1 MASSLSISR
10 ASSVM
15 ASILDR
21 SIDIPRDIS
30 FRGDFTLVN
39 KSGGSE
45 TVLKQSDLSKLT
57 QVSSGVVSSNKTL
70 IVNSDKNINGINEQT
85 NTGKLTF
92 DVVKNDDEGAV
103 DLVFSRARGNRQS
116 KTETYHRNHI
126 GVISYEAYVNGDY
139 IDTAGIDVNTY
150 KKSYSNNYIGSEILF
165 SNTGGSDIN
174 SGKHDSLKI
183 DATGNTN
190 ILKSRELRLNTSR
203 YTNYSSFR
211 PAINTQSPGYTMELP
226 ATKGTVGDVLR
237 INSVGY
243 GGVIRMSSND
253 QGVITEAI
261 IYNRGQGYDPNYIPE
276 VRTEVNMTGG
286 KLRENGNAGGNT
298 DINDSTIILSSNAK
312 GIQDYYR
319 GWIIETINPSFK
331 RIIHEYNSSDKT
343 AIVSSVFKQPITT
356 LTQYKLSEG
365 HFSGSMNINNDEEI
379 TIRVTILF
387 DEEKDNYIVDNYFQ
401 NWTIYVDINSNLYQG
416 TITSSTA
423 NIITGYP
430 TTEGVDNVIVVN
442 WSDEIPSG
450 PHINRIFS
458 LSNNTIIPASIQ
470 ITNLDSNG
478 EIDSIELH
486 DGGRGY
492 IPLVTIDVPISSQN
506 KLEWSKMTLEGWGLD
521 KVEGTCTGEGFT
533 GSTTEFSYI
542 QINQTA
548 SLIDDGSSPLV
559 SQISNGSWTVELTN
573 KDSSITSWSK
583 FYGVVRHYDN
593 INGRLYINT
602 GNSPTENS
610 IPLTNTTTIY
620 KLVKYPESGFTG
632 TYSNYSLLLGHNS
645 ADTENPRYPESSN
658 INNHYQGWLFISYGY
673 GIYDIDDSFTGVITN
688 YDSSTKNAHVVL
700 SNNNNGSFS
709 GPSTYILSNT
719 RPYGTSLK
727 VGPGL
732 TGGGNLANNVSVELD
747 LSTHDINA
755 DTSNYSLE
763 PQDDKILIYSNSDEN
778 TKMPTMTNFLSSIL
792 GIGLTLDT
800 NGLIVNNA
808 EQSIILNTSENFKVY
823 SKSGQHS
830 SHYINI
836 GKDDNEN
843 LNITNEYDLSN
854 NLKKT
859 IIKTQ
864 SNQTGRDTSIQFNI
878 QDGVDALTINDDGI
892 SVKKGIIESI
902 TIINS
907 GGGYTSPPEIT
918 FSPSPF
924 GENFTATATC
934 TINSNGQ
941 VDSITITN
949 NGLGYSS
956 STLPDITLTENPLG
970 TSAILSPVVNDSRYI
985 TGQINNDN
993 IEFDGYFR
1001 NLTTGGNVYFKG
1013 DTEYSIMSWDRN
1025 ENSLIFRIPN
1035 SNNNGYDSN
1044 KYLFIKQTS
1053 LQSIVQSKG
1062 TPLYLYSQTGELTL
1076 DTQTSFLD
1084 FKSGLG
1090 IYNFKKGED
1099 ECLSIDTSTI
1109 DSVKFKSQQV
1119 NADMEFVG
1127 LDSNGTKSMI
1137 KMKDTT
1143 SIDFI
1148 GGSSSGGVTIN
1159 NSGDIITS
1167 GTLDAQ
1173 GGVINFNNGGVI
1185 NFDSGDITI
1194 THSSNTLTFDGNI
1207 VTTGTHEVQGGEI
1220 KIWCIGGSE
1229 SGHYKL
1235 NFPKGNTTINSNI
1248 QLTNKNRGIPSSSVD
1263 TNHYANTMIGMNMPT
1278 NPGHSNT
1285 LVGRSAGSSLS
1296 QLNGADG
1303 EGNTFI
1309 GNFAG
1314 NLGAQGNYNVAVGF
1328 EAGKQLKGDYNVCI
1342 GKQAGYRLETASE
1355 NVVIGSD
1362 AGYYLTGD
1370 YNVFIG
1376 KEAGKWLRDSYNNIC
1391 IGYQTGPSPYA
1402 DDSNLLFIDTLGN
1415 YKGEDSLIYGDQGG
1429 STNLLNFNAEVTISG
1444 TLEVQGGEIFFYGK
1458 AKANTISQGS
1468 IWKIY
1473 SPGSPSGN
1481 DTNLV
1486 ISNDSYGLESAD
1498 AYDDTIVIGN
1508 LSKGRG
1514 SRSTIIGG
1522 SAGRGINSHQ
1532 DDNTFIGYGS
1542 GSYGTS
1548 GVKYNTFIGSQS
1560 GKGISGDYNIC
1571 IGYNTGYSSD
1581 SSLTNALIIDCRG
1594 SASPLGTN
1602 SLIYGNQSGD
1612 NQDLILNANVVI
1624 SNNVADCGN
1633 LNVKGGLNVEGNLTV
1648 NELVGPITATSLTLE
1663 DINIDVNP
1671 SVGRT
1676 NFNYNLFFTSNSHNV
1691 DFTVMEYNTFFGTY
1705 GKHLSITKGA
1715 IGNSAFGYHNLVDL
1729 TTGDDNTSIGLGNMI
1744 FLTNGHSN
1752 VAVGSNNLKGSSSTS
1767 YNNCVAIGKYN
1778 FLDGPSTGIHNI
1790 GIGYNNCEFISGS
1803 YNVAIGKDCLKGT
1816 SNTRNVNY
1824 SICIGA
1830 ESGKNIT
1837 NNYNILIGRDCGKS
1851 ISGTQNVGVGT
1862 YALRYRNSGSN
1873 NIGIGFS
1880 ACRGLSGV
1888 TNNGEHNIA
1897 LGYTA
1902 LTSVSSGKNNVSI
1915 GVESGNLTTTGNN
1928 NTFLGPYTGVNNIS
1942 GDDNISIGY
1951 SAGEYLSSGHRNIC
1965 IGSLAGPQENSAVT
1979 NDRLYIDNSN
1989 RGDTSLIYG
1998 DMSSRIVN
2006 INGTFTVIGDFIY
2019 SGTLSNSVT
2028 IPSNGTLSLTS
2039 INNVNITSE
2048 HSSMYLGYESGNG
2061 IKSDTTLSGNTFY
2074 GFKTG
2079 FTSTVGLGYNT
2090 FIGYEAGYFNTI
2102 GNTNVCVGARTCY
2115 KNQKGVRNVC
2125 IGHYAGYY
2133 VEGSYTTCIG
2143 SMAGPT
2149 APDEAKGRLYIDPVT
2164 RRGDASLIY
2173 GEYGEFLAPDEK
2185 RKLYFNAEVK
2195 ILYDLYVRGVYRYS
2209 DVSLKKDIVDMDD
2222 NITEKINLLRPV
2234 SYTLKSSE
2242 NKDVGFI
2249 AQDVH
2254 KIFPLLIN
2262 KEPKKGLLSID
2273 YSKLTSY
2280 LVKGLQ
2286 ETNHKV
2292 RELEEKLKK
2301 EKDEREKMKEF
2312 FLEEIKKLRDE
2323 IKKE

>member
-39 KSGGSE
+39 KSGGSRTE
-45 TVLKQSDLSKLT
+45 LKQSDLSKLT

-70 IVNSDKNINGINEQT
+70 IVNSDKNISGINEQT
-85 NTGKLTF
+85 NTGKLKF

-226 ATKGTVGDVLR
+226 ANKGTVGDVLR
-237 INSVGY
+237 INRVGY
-243 GGVIRMSSND
+243 GGVIRMTSND

-261 IYNRGQGYDPNYIPE
+261 INNRGQGYDPNYIPE

-286 KLRENGNAGGNT
+286 KLRENDNAGGYT
-298 DINDSTIILSSNAK
+298 DIHSSTIILSSNAK
-312 GIQDYYR
+312 DIDNYYR
-319 GWIIETINPSFK
+319 GWIIETNFPSFK
-331 RIIHEYNSSDKT
+331 RIIREYTSSNQT
-343 AIVSSVFKQPITT
+343 AIVSSNFTQPITT

-379 TIRVTILF
+379 TIRVFTSEF
-387 DEEKDNYIVDNYFQ
+387 NTESQNYINDNYFQ

-423 NIITGYP
+423 NIISTDEYP
-430 TTEGVDNVIVVN
+430 ISESHNVIVVD

-492 IPLVTIDVPISSQN
+492 IPKVTIDVPISSQN

-542 QINQTA
+542 QINQTS
-548 SLIDDGSSPLV
+548 SLIDDGFTPLV
-559 SQISNGSWTVELTN
+559 REISNSSWTVELTN

-602 GNSPTENS
+602 GNSPTENA

-632 TYSNYSLLLGHNS
+632 TYSNYSLLLGQNS

-763 PQDDKILIYSNSDEN
+763 PQNDKILIYSNSDEN

-800 NGLIVNNA
+800 DGLIVNDNV
-808 EQSIILNTSENFKVY
+808 EQRILLNISENFKVY
-823 SKSGQHS
+823 SKSGEHS
-830 SHYINI
+830 SHYMNI

-878 QDGVDALTINDDGI
+878 QDGVDTLTINDDGI

-907 GGGYTSPPEIT
+907 GNGYTSPPEIT

-970 TSAILSPVVNDSRYI
+970 TSAILLPVVNDSRYI
-985 TGQINNDN
+985 IGQINNDN

-1001 NLTTGGNVYFKG
+1001 NLITGGDVYFKG

-1044 KYLFIKQTS
+1044 KYLIIKQTS
-1053 LQSIVQSKG
+1053 LQSVVQSKG

-1119 NADMEFVG
+1119 DADMEFVG

-1167 GTLDAQ
+1167 GTLEAQ

-1185 NFDSGDITI
+1185 NFNSGDVTI
-1194 THSSNTLTFDGNI
+1194 THSSNTLTFGGNS

-1220 KIWCIGGSE
+1220 KIWPTNGAEGN
-1229 SGHYKL
+1229 HYKL
-1235 NFPKGNTTINSNI
+1235 NFPKGKTAPFSNI
-1248 QLTNKNRGIPSSSVD
+1248 QLTNKNYGIPSSSVD
-1263 TNHYANTMIGMNMPT
+1263 TNHYGNIMIGQNMPT

-1285 LVGRSAGSSLS
+1285 ILGRSAGSNLS
-1296 QLNGADG
+1296 QLSGAG
-1303 EGNTFI
+1303 AEGNTPSAEGNTFI
-1309 GNFAG
+1309 GYVAGYLCAQGNYNIAIGYEAGRNLKGDNNVCIGEKAGYWLGDADHNICIGYQTGKGSTNTDSNRLYIDTLGSYKDVNSLIYGDQGTPSEATLSFNAAVTISKSNSAGTLEVQGGEIKIWPIGGSESTHYKLNFPKGGADIANINSNIQLTNKNKGIPSSSVDTNHYSNTMIGFNMPTNPGHSNTIVGRSAG
-1314 NLGAQGNYNVAVGF
+1314 TYLSQLNGGGGAEGNTFIGTIAGYFCAQGNYNVAVGF
-1328 EAGKQLKGDYNVCI
+1328 EAGKQLKGDNNVCI
-1342 GKQAGYRLETASE
+1342 GKYAGHSLETASE
-1355 NVVIGSD
+1355 NVLVGSD
-1362 AGYYLTGD
+1362 AGENLTGD

-1376 KEAGKWLRDSYNNIC
+1376 TKAGIHFNDSDNNIC
-1391 IGYQTGPSPYA
+1391 IGYQTGGSSTNNG
-1402 DDSNLLFIDTLGN
+1402 SNRLYIDTLGS
-1415 YKGEDSLIYGDQGG
+1415 YKGENSLIYGD
-1429 STNLLNFNAEVTISG
+1429 
-1444 TLEVQGGEIFFYGK
+1444 
-1458 AKANTISQGS
+1458 
-1468 IWKIY
+1468 
-1473 SPGSPSGN
+1473 
-1481 DTNLV
+1481 
-1486 ISNDSYGLESAD
+1486 
-1498 AYDDTIVIGN
+1498 
-1508 LSKGRG
+1508 
-1514 SRSTIIGG
+1514 
-1522 SAGRGINSHQ
+1522 
-1532 DDNTFIGYGS
+1532 
-1542 GSYGTS
+1542 
-1548 GVKYNTFIGSQS
+1548 
-1560 GKGISGDYNIC
+1560 
-1571 IGYNTGYSSD
+1571 
-1581 SSLTNALIIDCRG
+1581 
-1594 SASPLGTN
+1594 
-1602 SLIYGNQSGD
+1602 QSGD

-1624 SNNVADCGN
+1624 SNNVANCGN
-1633 LNVKGGLNVEGNLTV
+1633 LNVKGGLTVEGNLTT
-1648 NELVGPITATSLTLE
+1648 NELVAPITATSLTLE

-1676 NFNYNLFFTSNSHNV
+1676 NFNYNLFFTNNSHNL
-1691 DFTVMEYNTFFGTY
+1691 DFTEMTNNTFFGTSPTEFSLTTGVY
-1705 GKHLSITKGA
+1705 NTM
-1715 IGNSAFGYHNLVDL
+1715 FGSDNLNDL
-1729 TTGDDNTSIGLGNMI
+1729 TTGTRNTVVGTENLMDLTTGGFNTVVGRYNMRAI
-1744 FLTNGHSN
+1744 ITNPRYC
-1752 VAVGSNNLKGSSSTS
+1752 T
-1767 YNNCVAIGKYN
+1767 C
-1778 FLDGPSTGIHNI
+1778 
-1790 GIGYNNCEFISGS
+1790 IGYGNLFASSGTPTYNVCAGYYNSIYISGS
-1803 YNVAIGKDCLKGT
+1803 YNVAIGNNCLGGT
-1816 SNTRNVNY
+1816 TSDRNVNY
-1824 SICIGA
+1824 SVCIGY
-1830 ESGKNIT
+1830 ECGKDLT
-1837 NNYNILIGRDCGKS
+1837 GDNNVLIGRKCGET
-1851 ISGTQNVGVGT
+1851 ISAQFNVGVGQ
-1862 YALRYRNSGSN
+1862 YALRYLKAGYH
-1873 NIGIGFS
+1873 NIGIGWG
-1880 ACRGLSGV
+1880 ACQGSSTV
-1888 TNNGEHNIA
+1888 TNDGKHNIA
-1897 LGYTA
+1897 LGYAA
-1902 LTSVSSGKNNVSI
+1902 LFLVSDGSYNVSI
-1915 GVESGNLTTTGNN
+1915 GRESGKLTTSGKY
-1928 NTFLGPYTGVNNIS
+1928 NTFLGPFAGYTNTSGSNNICIGFDTGKYTLS
-1942 GDDNISIGY
+1942 GSKNISIG
-1951 SAGEYLSSGHRNIC
+1951 SEAGPETGS
-1965 IGSLAGPQENSAVT
+1965 GSLSN
-1979 NDRLYIDNSN
+1979 RLYIDNS
-1989 RGDTSLIYG
+1989 RKGTLSLIYG
-1998 DMSSRIVN
+1998 DMSSRI
-2006 INGTFTVIGDFIY
+2006 
-2019 SGTLSNSVT
+2019 L
-2028 IPSNGTLSLTS
+2028 
-2039 INNVNITSE
+2039 
-2048 HSSMYLGYESGNG
+2048 H
-2061 IKSDTTLSGNTFY
+2061 
-2074 GFKTG
+2074 
-2079 FTSTVGLGYNT
+2079 
-2090 FIGYEAGYFNTI
+2090 
-2102 GNTNVCVGARTCY
+2102 
-2115 KNQKGVRNVC
+2115 
-2125 IGHYAGYY
+2125 
-2133 VEGSYTTCIG
+2133 
-2143 SMAGPT
+2143 
-2149 APDEAKGRLYIDPVT
+2149 
-2164 RRGDASLIY
+2164 
-2173 GEYGEFLAPDEK
+2173 
-2185 RKLYFNAEVK
+2185 FNAQVR
-2195 ILYDLYVRGVYRYS
+2195 ILNDLYVRGVYRYS